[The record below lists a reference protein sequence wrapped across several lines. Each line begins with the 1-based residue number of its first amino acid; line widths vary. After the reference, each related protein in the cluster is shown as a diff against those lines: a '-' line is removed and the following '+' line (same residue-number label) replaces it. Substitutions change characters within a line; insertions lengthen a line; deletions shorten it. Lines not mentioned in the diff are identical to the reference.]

1 MKPTKK
7 GVTFALDKIRGDA
20 LLSVL
25 KRAIC
30 PPRKLIYS
38 PRQAKA
44 EKSIAAGSL
53 YISRALSY
61 V

>member
-1 MKPTKK
+1 MKPSKK

-20 LLSVL
+20 LLLVL

-44 EKSIAAGSL
+44 EKSIAASGSKL
-53 YISRALSY
+53 IVYM
-61 V
+61 